1 MVRVTATLQTPGSV
15 PGPMAAETATQPDN
29 WLDAARLAEEHRS
42 LLPQPGERVAIL
54 GCGTSL
60 YVGRAIASLRE
71 SLGHGETDAWP
82 GGDPVL
88 DRPYDRVVAISR
100 SGTTTE
106 ILQALAGLRD
116 RVPVTVITADT
127 DTPIVDLGDVISL
140 EHVDEQAVVQTRTA
154 TTTVAM
160 LRWHL
165 GHDLTA
171 AAEQAREVLAIDEE
185 RLATE
190 TLAGVREAEQIAFVG
205 MGWTFGLAEEASLK
219 LKESTQ
225 SWTESYHQTEFRH
238 GPISVSAPGRAV
250 WALGPLVPG
259 FARDVTAT
267 GATLM
272 ASDRDPLA
280 ELVLVHRLCLLR
292 AADRGLDPAQPR
304 NLARSIILDS

>member
-1 MVRVTATLQTPGSV
+1 MTTTLQTGAPGA
-15 PGPMAAETATQPDN
+15 MAAEIATQPDN
-29 WLDAARLAEEHRS
+29 WLDAARLAREYAAV
-42 LLPQPGERVAIL
+42 LPQRGERVALL

-60 YVGRAIASLRE
+60 YVARAVARLRE

-82 GGDPVL
+82 GGDPML

-106 ILQALAGLRD
+106 ILQALDGLAD
-116 RVPVTVITADT
+116 RVPVTVVTADT
-127 DTPIVDLGDVISL
+127 TTPIVELGEVVPMA
-140 EHVDEQAVVQTRTA
+140 HVDEQAVVQTRTA

-160 LRWHL
+160 FRWHL
-165 GHDLTA
+165 GQDLA
-171 AAEQAREVLAIDEE
+171 PVAEQAAHVLATDEETLASEVLAD
-185 RLATE
+185 
-190 TLAGVREAEQIAFVG
+190 VRRSEQLVFVG

-238 GPISVSAPGRAV
+238 GPISNLGPGRAV
-250 WALGPLVPG
+250 WALGPLVPD

-267 GATLM
+267 GAALV
-272 ASDRDPLA
+272 ANDRDALA

-292 AADRGLDPAQPR
+292 AADRGLDPGRPP
-304 NLARSIILDS
+304 NLARSIILDP